1 MTYKI
6 NYNNILNMD
15 WVRRVRRATFDLLSL
30 QSRDKTCRA
39 SVAPIQVS
47 VLIRHYINQTS
58 RLCSI

>member
-15 WVRRVRRATFDLLSL
+15 WVWRVRRATFDLLSL

-39 SVAPIQVS
+39 NVAPIVS
-47 VLIRHYINQTS
+47 VLIRHYI
-58 RLCSI
+58 LPKL